1 MLNMYK
7 GKINSPQTTL
17 TSAINSTQTSIVVAN
32 ASVLLTS
39 PNLAVIGGETDSPET
54 VQVTN
59 IASNTLTVVRGFEGT
74 AQSWGSG
81 VKVGRNFTAYD
92 YNTLVDNVDDL
103 SVNKFDSIDF
113 VDTVPTK
120 SNVETALGFTVNK
133 SVPANAIF
141 TDTVYSHPLTHPY
154 NMLTDTPTIPSV
166 VGLASETYVNN
177 KVRTDVPIGALFT
190 DTTTSINSKTGV
202 ILKADVVALG
212 IPAQDTVVDITGK
225 VDKAGDSITGNLSIA
240 GSSQTPLSV
249 IGGIKMTD
257 KAGGA
262 YLENANTWG
271 MKWKFAGDAD
281 TVEMNSGE
289 TAWKFNVADGGVTK
303 YRFSSSKAGSILGPI
318 VDFNLSGSS
327 IFYGNVGIG
336 RTTPSEKL
344 DILGNIA
351 VSGTVDGVDILAEK
365 NRLANTSGTN
375 TGDQDLS
382 GLIPKSGG
390 TFTGTAIG
398 NNNTSYTTSQLR
410 NARIYADGATIPTLA
425 NGEIAFIY
433 EV

>member
-225 VDKAGDSITGNLSIA
+225 VDKVT
-240 GSSQTPLSV
+240 GSSLV
-249 IGGIKMTD
+249 
-257 KAGGA
+257 
-262 YLENANTWG
+262 
-271 MKWKFAGDAD
+271 AD
-281 TVEMNSGE
+281 TEI
-289 TAWKFNVADGGVTK
+289 AKIHA
-303 YRFSSSKAGSILGPI
+303 
-318 VDFNLSGSS
+318 SGSD
-327 IFYGNVGIG
+327 N
-336 RTTPSEKL
+336 
-344 DILGNIA
+344 
-351 VSGTVDGVDILAEK
+351 
-365 NRLANTSGTN
+365 
-375 TGDQDLS
+375 QDLS
-382 GLIPKSGG
+382 GLMPKSGG
-390 TFTGTAIG
+390 TFTGTTIG
-398 NNNTSYTTSQLR
+398 NDNTSYTTSQLR